1 MNTFSFPLTLSS
13 LEAVYHTQFSHTEAT
28 RARANTHLPPLTL
41 GPPHPL
47 TGIWYPQAKE
57 QPNLEAVSY
66 SGHVFLKLG
75 RVSQDV
81 KDFGK
86 TKQPMDLTQ
95 IRMLNA
101 KKNKNK
107 NPKKQKHSLST
118 ICDLSKQCFQ
128 LHFGCSFY
136 KASFSCCRII

>member
-13 LEAVYHTQFSHTEAT
+13 LEAVYHTHFSHTEAT
-28 RARANTHLPPLTL
+28 HARANTHLPPLTL

-86 TKQPMDLTQ
+86 TKPMDLTQ

-101 KKNKNK
+101 KKKTK
-107 NPKKQKHSLST
+107 TKTQKT
-118 ICDLSKQCFQ
+118 KT
-128 LHFGCSFY
+128 
-136 KASFSCCRII
+136 